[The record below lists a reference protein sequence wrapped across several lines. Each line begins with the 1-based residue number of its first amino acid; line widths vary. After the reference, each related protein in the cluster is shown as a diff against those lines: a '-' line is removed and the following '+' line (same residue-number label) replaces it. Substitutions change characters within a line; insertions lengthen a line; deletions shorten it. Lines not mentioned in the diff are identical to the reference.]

1 MLPEKVSYLDLSH
14 ASILPTYCWK
24 LKQIRQNKSVF
35 SLTFKTKCWITPLLL
50 QIHLAKDENLGFAIS
65 ENFCSFQIRGFVL
78 IMTHC
83 VTHDKSVTILVRRQQ
98 GRGNWPQKATN
109 QVYSFICLL
118 YILEWERHALWEP
131 LKENL
136 IRSICIPSWAF

>member
-1 MLPEKVSYLDLSH
+1 MLLPEKVSYLDLSH

-50 QIHLAKDENLGFAIS
+50 QIHLTKDENLGFAIS
-65 ENFCSFQIRGFVL
+65 ENFCFSNKRVC
-78 IMTHC
+78 TN
-83 VTHDKSVTILVRRQQ
+83 HDSLRHAWKKCDNISEEAE

>member
-65 ENFCSFQIRGFVL
+65 ENFCSFQVRGLVL

-83 VTHDKSVTILVRRQQ
+83 VTHDKSVTILVSHR
-98 GRGNWPQKATN
+98 GGGKTKGNWPQKATN
-109 QVYSFICLL
+109 QVHFHLFIVQF
-118 YILEWERHALWEP
+118 IWRTHARKSTT
-131 LKENL
+131 LK
-136 IRSICIPSWAF
+136 